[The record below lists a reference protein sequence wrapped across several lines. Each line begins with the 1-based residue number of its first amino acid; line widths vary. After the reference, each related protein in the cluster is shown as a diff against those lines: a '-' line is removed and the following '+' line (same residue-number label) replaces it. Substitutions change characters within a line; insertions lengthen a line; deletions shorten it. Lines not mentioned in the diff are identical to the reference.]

1 MLEKENPVP
10 LSGGNRAGI
19 RYAVQQPSTRET
31 LRNQTARR
39 LRRQRHVEQVHRL
52 GARVLFELL
61 DELGRHHGIEDD
73 IGRRL
78 ERFASLDHDLLTALG
93 GDRFP
98 PAPLRLVGGG
108 R

>member
-10 LSGGNRAGI
+10 LAGGNRAGI
-19 RYAVQQPSTRET
+19 RYAVQQPSTREILKT
-31 LRNQTARR
+31 QAQQR
-39 LRRQRHVEQVHRL
+39 LRRQHLAQQVHRL

-61 DELGRHHGIEDD
+61 AELGRHHGIEDD

-78 ERFASLDHDLLTALG
+78 ERYAELDPEVLRALG

-98 PAPLRLVGGG
+98 PAPLRLVGGAA
-108 R
+108 